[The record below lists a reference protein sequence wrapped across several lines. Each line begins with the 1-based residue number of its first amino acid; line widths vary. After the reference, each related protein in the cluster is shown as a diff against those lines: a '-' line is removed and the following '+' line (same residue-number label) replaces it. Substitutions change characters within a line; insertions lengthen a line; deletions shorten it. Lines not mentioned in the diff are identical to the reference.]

1 MKEDTVNIIVHGH
14 EPSLSEIIVQAVQD
28 PEMIAYAKSKGAA
41 GGISLGGI
49 CCTSNEILMRH
60 GIPIAGNYLQ
70 QELAVI
76 TGALE
81 AIVVDV
87 QCVMQGLANLAK
99 CFHTQVVTTSPIA
112 KMQGALQTLRL

>member
-28 PEMIAYAKSKGAA
+28 PEMIAYAQSKGAS

-49 CCTSNEILMRH
+49 CCTSNEILQRH
-60 GIPIAGNYLQ
+60 GVPIAGNFLQ
-70 QELAVI
+70 QEIAVI

-87 QCVMQGLANLAK
+87 QCVMQGLAELAK
-99 CFHTQVVTTSPIA
+99 CFHTRVITTSPIA
-112 KMQGALQTLRL
+112 QMQGA